1 MKKYKEFIKENKI
14 SYQKELCPQLWEGDV
29 LIERIENKLLRIARD
44 FFEKLKLDAE
54 IIDIQLTG
62 SIANYNYSKYSDI
75 DVHIIID
82 FSDINDDTELV
93 KQAID
98 GKRFIW
104 NLRHN
109 IVIQG
114 HDVELYV
121 QDVNE
126 PHVASGLY
134 SLMNKKWIKK
144 PEYNPPE
151 VDTADIEPKYDAR
164 VYDIEELEKLSKKDL
179 EPSEAEEYYNKANE
193 LKKKISKS
201 RKEGLENKGEF
212 SIENLVFKK
221 LRNEGK
227 IGILI
232 DTISR
237 FYDKIYSQ

>member
-1 MKKYKEFIKENKI
+1 MKSYNTFVKENKI
-14 SYQKELCPQLWEGDV
+14 SYQKELCPELWENEILV
-29 LIERIENKLLRIARD
+29 ERIEDKLLKIARD
-44 FFEKLKLDAE
+44 FYKDLKLDTE
-54 IIDIQLTG
+54 ISDIQLTG
-62 SIANYNYSKYSDI
+62 SIANYNYSKQSDI
-75 DVHIIID
+75 DVHILID
-82 FSDINDDTELV
+82 FTEINDDIELV
-93 KQAID
+93 KKAID
-98 GKRFIW
+98 GQRFMW

-109 IVIQG
+109 IIIQN

-144 PEYNPPE
+144 PTYNPPD
-151 VDTADIEPKYDAR
+151 VDTNEIQPKYDAR
-164 VYDIEELEKLSKKDL
+164 AYDIDELEKLSNTDL
-179 EPSEAEEYYNKANE
+179 EPTDSEMYYKKGNE
-193 LKKKISKS
+193 LKKKITKA
-201 RKEGLENKGEF
+201 RRDGLAEGGEF

-232 DTISR
+232 DTIGR